1 MVTMNLGLTPQDP
14 NAPLDP
20 LANTEMAMSPTGNA
34 LAGMMDPEGKIM
46 DREDPEL
53 SRSREALVKAWSAN
67 LKQAKERWKDD
78 FKRMRSDQEF
88 ARGKQWPNDPSNS
101 SYVVNITLRHIQQ
114 RVAALYA
121 KNPKAVARRRERL
134 LSTVWDGNSTS
145 LKAAMEATQMAMQ
158 AQAPQVDPMT
168 GAMTPPMPVPPELQQ
183 AAQMAEAVIQ
193 DAAQV
198 HDQIQQLNRISKTLE
213 ILYDYNIA
221 EQLHPFKTMMKM
233 MVRRS
238 VTTGVGYVKLG
249 FQRLMEVRPEVEARI
264 ADISNQLATMEQ
276 LSADIADGEIDH
288 DAAAAEQLRLL
299 VQDLEGQ
306 KDHVVREGLI
316 FDYPTSTSIIPDP
329 KCVHLREFLGADW
342 VAQEYMLSSDEIKK
356 IYKVDVGK
364 SFNSYKRAD
373 IGQNVESLAAK
384 YMGDSLKDSDS
395 LAQDVACVWEIY
407 NKTDGLVY
415 VVCDGYKDFLREPAA
430 PEIYM
435 ERFYPWF
442 AYVTNECDNEKTIFP
457 PSDVTLIRH
466 PQMEINRS
474 REGLREHRVANRPL
488 TVTAQGMLDE
498 DDLAKLQN
506 RPANAVVELNA
517 LQPGQKVED
526 LLQPLR
532 GPGIDPNMYETN
544 GAFEDILRS
553 VGTQEANLGG
563 TSNSTATESSIAQAS
578 MSSSLG
584 SSIDDLNDVLTQL
597 ARAAGQILLLNV
609 SKETVT
615 QIVGPGAV
623 WPEMSAQDVAQEIF
637 LEIEANSTGRPN
649 QAEEIQKA
657 EKIVPLLLQIPGINP
672 EFIAKELLRRMG
684 DRFDMEEAFTADLP
698 SIVAMNSAKG
708 LSAPGG
714 GAAPGAMTQ
723 GPQGAGN
730 AQQPP
735 PMNSQGARP
744 PSGPPQLPTMQ

>member
-1 MVTMNLGLTPQDP
+1 MNLGLTPQDP